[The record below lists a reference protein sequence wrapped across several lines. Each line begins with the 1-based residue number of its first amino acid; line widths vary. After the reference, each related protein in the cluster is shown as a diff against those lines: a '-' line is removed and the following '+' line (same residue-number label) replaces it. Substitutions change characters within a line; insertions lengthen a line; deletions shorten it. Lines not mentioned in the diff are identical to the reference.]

1 MWPALIPQTRV
12 ESACHS
18 LEFCGVFFPALILK
32 VHVTH
37 VMCVCVRVFFGGG
50 RRINLQPQALK
61 FGRIG
66 KSLHLSSGSHPEA
79 CLVQLMNGQWHADSV
94 RHATN
99 MQMNIFVVIE
109 LIAADC

>member
-1 MWPALIPQTRV
+1 M
-12 ESACHS
+12 
-18 LEFCGVFFPALILK
+18 
-32 VHVTH
+32 TH
-37 VMCVCVRVFFGGG
+37 VMCVCVCVGVCVFFGGG
-50 RRINLQPQALK
+50 RRFNLQPQALK

-79 CLVQLMNGQWHADSV
+79 CLVQLMNGQWHAASV

-99 MQMNIFVVIE
+99 MQMNISVVIE

>member
-1 MWPALIPQTRV
+1 MWNLPATALNF
-12 ESACHS
+12 A
-18 LEFCGVFFPALILK
+18 VFFSGFDFK
-32 VHVTH
+32 GTCDTCNV
-37 VMCVCVRVFFGGG
+37 CVCVRVFFGGG